1 MDATMAAMKVET
13 GRVYHDVHGHAM
25 VIMLVQLVSTYRGPY
40 HVPTYVPTYNPI
52 RAIPPADVRKKA

>member
-1 MDATMAAMKVET
+1 MV
-13 GRVYHDVHGHAM
+13 GHAM
-25 VIMLVQLVSTYRGPY
+25 VIMLVQIVSTYRGPY